1 MNSAFVFTETWLNMD
16 IPDSAVELPGFNL
29 IRADRDKGR
38 SGKTSGGGLCCYIN
52 LNWCT
57 DVSVLYKH
65 CCPLLEFLAI
75 DCRPFYAPREFAS
88 VIFGC
93 VYIPPEVNTR
103 EAQYVLTEL
112 IINIEDKHPDSVLL
126 VMGDFNA
133 CHLKHDLPKYKQL
146 VSCPTR
152 GGNILDHFYSVHKAA
167 YRSLPR
173 APLGNSDHGLIQ
185 MVPIYKQ
192 KLKLARAVQYTSKRW
207 TTEAIGMLQ
216 VCLDTTD
223 WESMRASCD
232 SLDSYTDTVCSY
244 ISFCEQACIP
254 TKTVVKYNNNKP
266 WFTKSLRLLRETKEQ
281 AYREGNGDE
290 YRLARQKLNKA
301 IRKAKSAYKVNM
313 EEQFGI
319 NDSSSAWRSL
329 KNLTGYKNKK
339 QQVTPSAKLAN
350 EFNVFYTRFE
360 KSPCPHPFPPG
371 GVTFREGENIG
382 PQDQVTSDI
391 DIEIEEKDVYRLF
404 SRQNV
409 RKASGPDGIS
419 PATLKYCASQL
430 APVFTDI
437 FNQSIV
443 LCRVPSCFKSSTI
456 IPVPKKNKAVDL
468 NDYRPVAL
476 TSVVM
481 KCLERLVLSHL
492 KPITAPYLDQLQFAY
507 RANRSVDD
515 AVNLGLHYALDH
527 LDSPGSYVRM
537 LFIDFSA
544 AFNTILPERL
554 WEKLSLMGVG
564 PSICRWIMDFLSDR
578 QQYVRLGQHM
588 SDPQTT
594 NIGAP
599 QGCVLSPFLYSLY
612 TNDCTSNNGSIKLIK
627 FADDTTLV
635 GLIKGNDESAYRQE
649 VSKLV
654 AWCDENNLELNQ
666 QKTVEMV
673 IDFRRTPASLS
684 PLTIKSSVVKRV
696 ESIKFLGTVI
706 TNDLKWEE
714 NSSSILKRA
723 HSGMFFLR
731 QLNKLN
737 VSSSVR
743 SRFYRATV
751 ESLLS
756 ASITVWFAS
765 ASAQAK
771 VRLQRI
777 VRTAERLTGQRQ
789 LSLNDLYEA
798 RVRKRAAKI
807 AADQSHPASDIFRL
821 LPSGRRYRAVRTRTS
836 RHLNSFFPRAISL
849 MNS

>member
-1 MNSAFVFTETWLNMD
+1 M
-16 IPDSAVELPGFNL
+16 
-29 IRADRDKGR
+29 
-38 SGKTSGGGLCCYIN
+38 
-52 LNWCT
+52 
-57 DVSVLYKH
+57 
-65 CCPLLEFLAI
+65 
-75 DCRPFYAPREFAS
+75 
-88 VIFGC
+88 
-93 VYIPPEVNTR
+93 
-103 EAQYVLTEL
+103 
-112 IINIEDKHPDSVLL
+112 
-126 VMGDFNA
+126 
-133 CHLKHDLPKYKQL
+133 
-146 VSCPTR
+146 
-152 GGNILDHFYSVHKAA
+152 
-167 YRSLPR
+167 
-173 APLGNSDHGLIQ
+173 
-185 MVPIYKQ
+185 
-192 KLKLARAVQYTSKRW
+192 
-207 TTEAIGMLQ
+207 
-216 VCLDTTD
+216 
-223 WESMRASCD
+223 
-232 SLDSYTDTVCSY
+232 
-244 ISFCEQACIP
+244 
-254 TKTVVKYNNNKP
+254 
-266 WFTKSLRLLRETKEQ
+266 
-281 AYREGNGDE
+281 
-290 YRLARQKLNKA
+290 
-301 IRKAKSAYKVNM
+301 
-313 EEQFGI
+313 
-319 NDSSSAWRSL
+319 
-329 KNLTGYKNKK
+329 
-339 QQVTPSAKLAN
+339 
-350 EFNVFYTRFE
+350 
-360 KSPCPHPFPPG
+360 
-371 GVTFREGENIG
+371 
-382 PQDQVTSDI
+382 
-391 DIEIEEKDVYRLF
+391 
-404 SRQNV
+404 
-409 RKASGPDGIS
+409 
-419 PATLKYCASQL
+419 
-430 APVFTDI
+430 
-437 FNQSIV
+437 
-443 LCRVPSCFKSSTI
+443 
-456 IPVPKKNKAVDL
+456 PKKNKAVDL